1 MKIQVT
7 VYLTGGSPQLPP
19 CGWVADK
26 LVEIRKGR
34 LFSWQPETALV
45 PARAQFVF
53 ASEQERGEFLA
64 AVRVIERVSIDLDS
78 EPARRPAAQG
88 REPRLSTELVA
99 PIETP

>member
-19 CGWVADK
+19 CGLVADK

-53 ASEQERGEFLA
+53 SSEQERGEFLA
-64 AVRVIERVSIDLDS
+64 AVRVIARVSIDLDS
-78 EPARRPAAQG
+78 EPAGSGLGPVR
-88 REPRLSTELVA
+88 
-99 PIETP
+99 